1 MNIRRL
7 NGKMGQIKENAVVR
21 LSEIRLRDYVVG
33 ADLTVGDQY
42 MLRQYLIEKQLKKQF
57 PKGRACFIGY

>member
-1 MNIRRL
+1 
-7 NGKMGQIKENAVVR
+7 MGQIKENAVVR

-42 MLRQYLIEKQLKKQF
+42 MLRQYLIEKQLKKTV
-57 PKGRACFIGY
+57 PKRKSLFYRLLMKGD